1 LEIGNTNEKRSG
13 SIVGKELDPP
23 KKEIKEREKREK
35 EEKNSEP
42 KPYRSPRPLYTVLK
56 VETKFR
62 KRGGIRYAKTRFGI
76 NARTF
81 RVSRPLPP
89 VEEPTTSFSNYLKR
103 GVLIIERSQVS
114 MSISNENFLLYQMIG
129 VSRVHRSKH
138 QINQK
143 IYRYIDKNNSDLLIL
158 EDILLPR
165 RRRELRI
172 LTCFNPGN
180 NKVVDKNPVFYN
192 GNRVK
197 NGSQFFDKSKDLDRD
212 KKKLIK
218 FKSFLWPNY
227 RLEDLACM
235 NRYWIHT
242 NNGSR
247 FSMLRIR
254 MYPRLK
260 THLLYIYLIY
270 SLSSSR

>member
-1 LEIGNTNEKRSG
+1 MYTGDGYTF
-13 SIVGKELDPP
+13 
-23 KKEIKEREKREK
+23 
-35 EEKNSEP
+35 
-42 KPYRSPRPLYTVLK
+42 YRTWRNANMRRQT
-56 VETKFR
+56 
-62 KRGGIRYAKTRFGI
+62 GGGTPALP
-76 NARTF
+76 
-81 RVSRPLPP
+81 PLPE
-89 VEEPTTSFSNYLKR
+89 EEPPTSLSKFLQK
-103 GVLIIERSQVS
+103 GILIIEGYPAS
-114 MSISNENFLLYQMIG
+114 MSINNGNFLMYQMIG
-129 VSRVHRSKH
+129 ISRAHRSRHK
-138 QINQK
+138 INQK

-158 EDILLPR
+158 ENILLPR

-172 LTCFNPGN
+172 LTCFNPRN

-235 NRYWIHT
+235 NRYCIHT

-260 THLLYIYLIY
+260 THL
-270 SLSSSR
+270 